1 MSGRLLLDLAVILVA
16 ARAGGLLFERIGQP
30 AVIGEIAAGIVLGP
44 TLLGALPGDPSTAL
58 FPPETLAVLK
68 QVGELGLVLFMF
80 VVGWDLDLAS
90 VRHKERAAALISL
103 ASMVLPFGLGLLLAA
118 YLHAD
123 HGVVAGEPVPF
134 TPFALFIGAA
144 LALTAFPVL
153 ARILRQSG
161 LADTPIGT
169 LVLSAAAVD
178 DVLGWTMLAVALAVL
193 SSAGAGD
200 YVRLI
205 LETAAFVA
213 VVALLLRPALREV
226 LRTDRPGALVLVVA
240 AALCGGYVTDAIG
253 IHSVFGAF
261 AVGLA
266 MPREGLAQTR
276 ALGVRRGLWPAVTL
290 LVPVYFVTSGMGVD
304 LPGLRAGDLAA
315 FALILTAACV
325 GKFGGAFVGARAGG
339 IPARDAATV
348 AVLMN
353 TRGLIEI
360 VLLTIGR
367 DRGLID
373 DRLFTLFVLMAIAT
387 TLLTTPLLRALGTT
401 STRGVGGRPV
411 PVP

>member
-1 MSGRLLLDLAVILVA
+1 
-16 ARAGGLLFERIGQP
+16 
-30 AVIGEIAAGIVLGP
+30 
-44 TLLGALPGDPSTAL
+44 
-58 FPPETLAVLK
+58 
-68 QVGELGLVLFMF
+68 
-80 VVGWDLDLAS
+80 
-90 VRHKERAAALISL
+90 
-103 ASMVLPFGLGLLLAA
+103 
-118 YLHAD
+118 
-123 HGVVAGEPVPF
+123 
-134 TPFALFIGAA
+134 
-144 LALTAFPVL
+144 
-153 ARILRQSG
+153 
-161 LADTPIGT
+161 
-169 LVLSAAAVD
+169 VLSAAAVD

-213 VVALLLRPALREV
+213 VVALLLRPSLREV

>member
-68 QVGELGLVLFMF
+68 QVGEVGLVLFMF
-80 VVGWDLDLAS
+80 VVGWDLDPAL

-103 ASMVLPFGLGLLLAA
+103 ASVALPFGLGLLLAI

-123 HGVVAGEPVPF
+123 HGVVEGEPVPF

-161 LADTPIGT
+161 LAGTPIGT
-169 LVLSAAAVD
+169 LALSAAAVD
-178 DVLGWTMLAVALAVL
+178 DVLGWTTLAVALAVL
-193 SSAGAGD
+193 NSSGAAD
-200 YVRLI
+200 YVRMI

-213 VVALLLRPALREV
+213 VVAILLRPALRTL
-226 LRTDRPGALVLVVA
+226 LRTDRPSALILVVA
-240 AALCGGYVTDAIG
+240 AALCGGYVTGAIG
-253 IHSVFGAF
+253 IHSVFGGF

-266 MPREGLAQTR
+266 MPREGLAQER

-290 LVPVYFVTSGMGVD
+290 LLPVYFVTSGMGVD

-325 GKFGGAFVGARAGG
+325 GKFGGAFLGARAGR

-360 VLLTIGR
+360 VLLTVGLE
-367 DRGLID
+367 RGLID
-373 DRLFTLFVLMAIAT
+373 DRLFTLFVLMALAT
-387 TLLTTPLLRALGTT
+387 TLLTSPLLRMLGATTT
-401 STRGVGGRPV
+401 SGVGGRPV